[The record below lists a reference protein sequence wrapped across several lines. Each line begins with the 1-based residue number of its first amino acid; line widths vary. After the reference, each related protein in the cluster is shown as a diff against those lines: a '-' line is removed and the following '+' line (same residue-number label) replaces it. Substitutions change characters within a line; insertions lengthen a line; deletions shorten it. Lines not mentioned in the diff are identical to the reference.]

1 MRTRLVLL
9 LSALLLLSGCSVG
22 MSYDPSASPDT
33 SWDQRDCDLRGGYW
47 NRNAGVCESPLF
59 GW

>member
-1 MRTRLVLL
+1 MQRRDV
-9 LSALLLLSGCSVG
+9 
-22 MSYDPSASPDT
+22 YDPSATDPYASPGMT
-33 SWDQRDCDLRGGYW
+33 WEQRDCDLRGGYW